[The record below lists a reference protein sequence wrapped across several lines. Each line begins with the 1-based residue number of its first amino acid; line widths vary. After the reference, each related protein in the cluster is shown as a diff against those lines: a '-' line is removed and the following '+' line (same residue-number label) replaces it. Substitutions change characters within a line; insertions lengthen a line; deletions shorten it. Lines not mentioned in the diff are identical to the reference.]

1 MLIKLRKAIGRL
13 LGFQNEIDA
22 LTEKLQELSWDSVF
36 GMWTRTA
43 FLQFCR
49 VMPRGERTVVFIDL
63 DRIHELN
70 REKGYA
76 EVDRLVRAA
85 FSIPMRSSDIVARWY
100 SGDEIVILFDS
111 DREGALRKV
120 HELEESAA
128 TLGLTFTC
136 EVGTWNVG
144 VQGIVD
150 VVDALS
156 SANRLKQ
163 DAAGGAEAGHGR

>member
-1 MLIKLRKAIGRL
+1 MF
-13 LGFQNEIDA
+13 LGFQNQIDT
-22 LTEKLQELSWDSVF
+22 LTTKLQELSWDSVF

-76 EVDRLVRAA
+76 EVDRRVKAA
-85 FSIPMRSSDIVARWY
+85 FSIPLRSSDVIARWY
-100 SGDEIVILFDS
+100 SGDEIVILFDN
-111 DREGALRKV
+111 DRESALQKLQ
-120 HELEESAA
+120 ELQASAA
-128 TLGLTFTC
+128 AQGLSFTH

-144 VQGIVD
+144 VKGVVD

-156 SANRLKQ
+156 SANRLKR
-163 DAAGGAEAGHGR
+163 AAGGEADHGR